1 MNVLLLGSGAR
12 EHTLAWKMA
21 QSPLLEQLFI
31 APGNAGTLLNG
42 TNVDLKLD
50 DFQSI
55 KQFVLDMN
63 IGLIVVGPEQPLVDG
78 LFDFFK
84 NDKQTSEIGII
95 GMSKAAAQLEGSK
108 DFAKAFMKK
117 YNVPTADYNTFTE
130 ETFEEGIRFL
140 EHLESPY
147 VLKANGLA
155 AGKGVVILED
165 IEEAK
170 TTLREMLLENKFGNA
185 GSKVVIEEFLSGI
198 ELSVFV
204 LTDGEDY
211 VILPE
216 AKDYKRIG
224 EGDTGL
230 NTGGMGSVSPVPF
243 ADEEFMNKVE
253 QRIIIPTIEGIKN
266 EGFDY
271 KGFVFIGLMNIDGEP
286 YVIEYNVRL
295 GDPETESVVPR
306 IKSDLLEI
314 FSQLTKQQLS
324 EVTIEIDS
332 DYAVSVMLVSGGY
345 PQAYAKGKRIEG
357 LQKIKEAL
365 VFHAGTLLEDN
376 GDVITNGG
384 RVLAVTA
391 KANTLPI
398 AMEKAYEQL
407 ANIEFQGAYFR
418 SDLGKDLLA
427 YK

>member
-1 MNVLLLGSGAR
+1 MNVLLLGSGGR

-78 LFDFFK
+78 LFDFFN

-117 YNVPTADYNTFTE
+117 YNVPTADYNTFTA
-130 ETFEEGIRFL
+130 ETLEEGIRFL

-170 TTLREMLLENKFGNA
+170 TSLREMLLENKFGDA

-253 QRIIIPTIEGIKN
+253 QKIIIPTIKGIKN

-271 KGFVFIGLMNIDGEP
+271 KGFVFIGLMNIAGEP

-306 IKSDLLEI
+306 IKSDLLKI

-357 LQKIKEAL
+357 LQKIKDAL

-398 AMEKAYEQL
+398 AMKKAYEQL

>member
-1 MNVLLLGSGAR
+1 MNVLLLGSGGR

-117 YNVPTADYNTFTE
+117 YNVPTADYNTFTA
-130 ETFEEGIRFL
+130 ETLEEGIRFL

-170 TTLREMLLENKFGNA
+170 TSLREMLLENKFGDA

-253 QRIIIPTIEGIKN
+253 QKIIIPTIKGIKN

-271 KGFVFIGLMNIDGEP
+271 KGFVFIGLMNIAGEP

-306 IKSDLLEI
+306 IKSDLLKI

-357 LQKIKEAL
+357 LQKIKDAL

-398 AMEKAYEQL
+398 AMKKAYEQL

>member
-1 MNVLLLGSGAR
+1 MNVLLLGSGGR

-84 NDKQTSEIGII
+84 NDKQTEIGII

>member
-1 MNVLLLGSGAR
+1 MNVLLLGSGGR

-117 YNVPTADYNTFTE
+117 YNVPTADYNTFTK